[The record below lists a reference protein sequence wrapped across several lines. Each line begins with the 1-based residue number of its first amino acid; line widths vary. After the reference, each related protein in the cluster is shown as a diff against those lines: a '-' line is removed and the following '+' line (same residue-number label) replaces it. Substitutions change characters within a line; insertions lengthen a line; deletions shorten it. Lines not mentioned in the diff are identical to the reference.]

1 MRDIEKEEK
10 PEEKLEMP
18 RSGEALFLEELG
30 RAAEGEIDPLFEE
43 LYRWYAAH
51 PEAGIPAETY
61 RKAAFLRCADG
72 VIGKSAASA
81 LYGDTLKN
89 SATRLEKY
97 AACAFAHFMEF
108 GLQIRESFRILTN
121 EAGEPE
127 YHRVQLFTTGDERP
141 GLMNFPFEGLT
152 SGSIP
157 SFLVVS

>member
-1 MRDIEKEEK
+1 MN
-10 PEEKLEMP
+10 
-18 RSGEALFLEELG
+18 
-30 RAAEGEIDPLFEE
+30 PLFEE

-72 VIGKSAASA
+72 VIGRSAASA

-108 GLQIRESFRILTN
+108 GLQIRERDQYELKAADMGTVMH
-121 EAGEPE
+121 EALEKFSKTAGKWRDMEDC
-127 YHRVQLFTTGDERP
+127 RG
-141 GLMNFPFEGLT
+141 
-152 SGSIP
+152 
-157 SFLVVS
+157 